1 MLNPRKE
8 PKRERSVRR
17 EDFLHRR
24 IPRDTGGSAAVSR
37 PANAVRGIK
46 YAVCSHNRIRK
57 AGGACRRAFPVRQRR
72 LPHPKIPLCGISAP
86 VSPSDPHSA

>member
-57 AGGACRRAFPVRQRR
+57 AGGACRRAFRGRPRFRHPIKSRR
-72 LPHPKIPLCGISAP
+72 DFCTQKPLTPRSA
-86 VSPSDPHSA
+86 